1 MDYRILVTGSR
12 DWEEPRL
19 VRQWVGYFAERARCA
34 GYGPKVVHGYCRK
47 GADEMCDRFCR
58 EQGIA
63 VERHPAI
70 WRPFGIYNPQA
81 GLLRNREMVDQGAF
95 VCLAFIRNG
104 SPGATHCADL
114 AEAAGIPTR
123 RYTA

>member
-1 MDYRILVTGSR
+1 MAHYWATRVDA
-12 DWEEPRL
+12 D
-19 VRQWVGYFAERARCA
+19 ARVI
-34 GYGPKVVHGYCRK
+34 GVHGDCRTGADRMFDDYCRYH
-47 GADEMCDRFCR
+47 RV
-58 EQGIA
+58 Q